1 VKCYLMFCYPIYIRR
16 IIMLAYSYYYPRLE
30 DILYYTCLT
39 RKWLKGMIV
48 YAIREEYQ
56 MEISLLDRHFKHVN
70 NLVAISCDWDC
81 SLSVIL
87 ESRITIE
94 KFILDFSSRMTGL
107 SGVAP

>member
-1 VKCYLMFCYPIYIRR
+1 MN
-16 IIMLAYSYYYPRLE
+16 
-30 DILYYTCLT
+30 
-39 RKWLKGMIV
+39 V

-56 MEISLLDRHFKHVN
+56 MEISLLDRHFEHVD

-107 SGVAP
+107 RPCSKLHLDFR